1 MVNKKK
7 EESVHVC
14 LQGHLQKRRDI
25 LQATID
31 LVQLLKRYD
40 SIKRIRHEKEMN
52 YLEFKKCM
60 GSVNFF
66 LRRIKMKDM
75 PLSSDDLD
83 TYKIKP
89 QETEK
94 IVEPVMKKV
103 KKALIKQEKK
113 EDRDKLSLDRQLE
126 DLKRKLNSI

>member
-1 MVNKKK
+1 M
-7 EESVHVC
+7 S
-14 LQGHLQKRRDI
+14 
-25 LQATID
+25 
-31 LVQLLKRYD
+31 
-40 SIKRIRHEKEMN
+40 
-52 YLEFKKCM
+52 
-60 GSVNFF
+60 SVNFF

-89 QETEK
+89 HETEK

>member
-1 MVNKKK
+1 
-7 EESVHVC
+7 
-14 LQGHLQKRRDI
+14 
-25 LQATID
+25 
-31 LVQLLKRYD
+31 
-40 SIKRIRHEKEMN
+40 
-52 YLEFKKCM
+52 
-60 GSVNFF
+60 
-66 LRRIKMKDM
+66 MKDM